1 MTRFHTDEFVDF
13 LHRVTPETVLDMTG
27 GGMRCELLCPD
38 VRDHAYTPATMLVL
52 TGEDNPAFDGL
63 FEFCSIS
70 AGGSLGEES
79 HIFVYP
85 TLIINSQCTAAAD
98 RINTGMADI
107 AINWAGGLHHAK
119 RGEASGF
126 CYINDIGRVLDCT
139 FV

>member
-70 AGGSLGEES
+70 AGGSLGRS
-79 HIFVYP
+79 LTYSCIQH
-85 TLIINSQCTAAAD
+85 
-98 RINTGMADI
+98 
-107 AINWAGGLHHAK
+107 
-119 RGEASGF
+119 
-126 CYINDIGRVLDCT
+126 
-139 FV
+139 